1 MIFIL
6 LQVFPNGLSR
16 RTTYRTHPKMAIPVA
31 APMSPVPPLP
41 PQQQPPSAAEAEAAS
56 PVIAPAG
63 HPTSSYLAA
72 SKPQPK
78 IYESLKSQFRSEWE
92 RLIQSG

>member
-1 MIFIL
+1 MIIIL

-41 PQQQPPSAAEAEAAS
+41 PQQQPPSAEAEADLKSPTAS
-56 PVIAPAG
+56 SIVIAPDG
-63 HPTSSYLAA
+63 HPTSSYLAQP
-72 SKPQPK
+72 KPQPK
-78 IYESLKSQFRSEWE
+78 IYESLKSQFR
-92 RLIQSG
+92 

>member
-1 MIFIL
+1 MMIFIL

-31 APMSPVPPLP
+31 APMSPVPPP
-41 PQQQPPSAAEAEAAS
+41 PQQQPSISAEADLKSPTAS
-56 PVIAPAG
+56 SLIASG
-63 HPTSSYLAA
+63 HPSSSYLAQ

-78 IYESLKSQFRSEWE
+78 IYESLKSQFR
-92 RLIQSG
+92 

>member
-1 MIFIL
+1 MMIFIL

-41 PQQQPPSAAEAEAAS
+41 PQQQPPMAAEAD
-56 PVIAPAG
+56 
-63 HPTSSYLAA
+63 
-72 SKPQPK
+72 
-78 IYESLKSQFRSEWE
+78 LKSPTASSA
-92 RLIQSG
+92 LIAAALA

>member
-1 MIFIL
+1 M
-6 LQVFPNGLSR
+6 QVFPNGLSR

-41 PQQQPPSAAEAEAAS
+41 PQQQQPPSAAEAEAAS
-56 PVIAPAG
+56 SVIAPGG
-63 HPTSSYLAA
+63 HPTSSYLTQ

-78 IYESLKSQFRSEWE
+78 IYESLKSQFR
-92 RLIQSG
+92 